1 MSWVYIVISLI
12 ALVLMFIL
20 FCGIN
25 VSFFVKYADKQFDF
39 GLRVYVLNRIFGKD
53 IKLPKKEDNSTDKP
67 ECEDENPEGEDL
79 SSTENAGDKTIK
91 DFVSDLKHTFRK
103 YLDYK
108 DAFMMTAKK
117 MRRKF
122 VFKKLYLT
130 VNYGDGDACSTAVA
144 SGSMW
149 GLIYNIL
156 GFITN
161 ISTVRN
167 HRETVIPEYNKKVF
181 CINAE
186 GIFTLRLVHI
196 ICGFILYKINYKKYV
211 KKINL

>member
-103 YLDYK
+103 YLGYK

-122 VFKKLYLT
+122 VFKKL
-130 VNYGDGDACSTAVA
+130 
-144 SGSMW
+144 
-149 GLIYNIL
+149 
-156 GFITN
+156 
-161 ISTVRN
+161 
-167 HRETVIPEYNKKVF
+167 
-181 CINAE
+181 
-186 GIFTLRLVHI
+186 
-196 ICGFILYKINYKKYV
+196 
-211 KKINL
+211 